1 MSSIESLLDYNKQ
14 ALYDKIRSVK
24 VIRNTYRANDLIDVL
39 SSAPDRDKRII
50 ADYEKDEVLIRRTQ
64 CKGVLR
70 MTRFFTL
77 KGVTRYLHEG
87 KVFSYKNA
95 CSFFGIT
102 PKDLEKEKLEK
113 ELANYKEEDGNYN
126 TKRLLRWLFEKR
138 KSAKVLGESCSI
150 EKIIEFVNELPEEE
164 REMISDAKL
173 SLLQS
178 NLPSLDLPSLD
189 LPSLDLPSLPQQV

>member
-1 MSSIESLLDYNKQ
+1 MTTIESLLDYNKQ
-14 ALYDKIRSVK
+14 VLYEKIRSVK

-95 CSFFGIT
+95 CSFFNVE

-113 ELANYKEEDGNYN
+113 ELSNYEEEDGTYN

-138 KSAKVLGESCSI
+138 KSAKALGESCSI

-164 REMISDAKL
+164 KEMIPDTKL

-178 NLPSLDLPSLD
+178 NLSSLDR
-189 LPSLDLPSLPQQV
+189 PSLPQQV